1 MRPHVAGALVNAARR
16 THAVGVRCA
25 VLGVWLAAGVCSG
38 FIACERDTASRGA
51 ASQAAP
57 AAGTAQPQRRRAELP
72 TGNRSASFTEHAWWN
87 QPNLV
92 DALSLTTEQ
101 RAKMDVLLAQSM
113 DNVRAAQ
120 QQQREQQRAL
130 KEALEAGNWDAAR
143 QATDAA
149 AEGMTAAWRAQAT
162 LKIEVLALLDP
173 DQQRLVTSQYRQV
186 LRQTSVLSRWR
197 AGSRQRSAPP
207 TEQP

>member
-1 MRPHVAGALVNAARR
+1 
-16 THAVGVRCA
+16 
-25 VLGVWLAAGVCSG
+25 VLGIWLAAGVCSG
-38 FIACERDTASRGA
+38 FIACKRDTAPKGA

-57 AAGTAQPQRRRAELP
+57 AGGAVQLQSRRAPL
-72 TGNRSASFTEHAWWN
+72 TTAIRSASLTEHAWWN
-87 QPNLV
+87 QPDLV

-101 RAKMDVLLAQSM
+101 RAKMDALLVQATEGL
-113 DNVRAAQ
+113 RAAQ
-120 QQQREQQRAL
+120 QRQREQQRAL

-149 AEGMTAAWRAQAT
+149 AAGMTAAWRAQTT
-162 LKIEVLALLDP
+162 LKIDVLSLLDP

-186 LRQTSVLSRWR
+186 LRQTSVLSRR
-197 AGSRQRSAPP
+197 RGSIRPRSTPP